1 MKIMKIIK
9 NILSFI
15 IIVFISN
22 ESLASIGDTYN
33 CKQTNSVRLRDHI
46 FTEYELNSFSFTWTE
61 DKIILH
67 SKGFLEDAIYLI
79 NKDFSEKEFFTAEG
93 NGSSILSYEKGN
105 FYFVQSGF
113 YYAYAISAKCIKNR
127 L

>member
-1 MKIMKIIK
+1 MKKIK
-9 NILSFI
+9 TTLSFI
-15 IIVFISN
+15 IIIFISN
-22 ESLASIGDTYN
+22 ESSASIGNTYN

-46 FTEYELNSFSFTWTE
+46 FTEYDLNFFSFTWTE

-79 NKDFSEKEFFTAEG
+79 NKDFTGKEFFTAED
-93 NGSSILSYEKGN
+93 NGSSIISYEKGN